1 MYRSSH
7 ATIGIDADRAF
18 DAALVPAGPQALP
31 SNLTSL
37 RGEPLLPERPVT

>member
-1 MYRSSH
+1 MYRSID

-18 DAALVPAGPQALP
+18 DAAPMPAKPQALP
-31 SNLTSL
+31 SNLDSL